1 MVRDLNNVEYH
12 LTIKD
17 LPEGERPRERLLKY
31 GAENL
36 TDAELLAIIIRTGS
50 RSETA
55 VNLSQRLLLGEKGV
69 NGLRFL
75 VEASIEEL
83 GKIKGIGIAKA
94 AQIKAAI
101 EIGKRLASLSQSERP
116 VIKYPG
122 DVRNLLM
129 EEMRYL
135 DKEYFKIILLNIKN
149 QVIHVEDVSVGS
161 LNSSIVHPR
170 EIFKIAIRRSSAA
183 LILVHN
189 HPSGDPTP
197 SGEDVEITRR
207 LVESGK
213 LLGIDVLDHVIIG
226 DGRYTSLKEK
236 GLI

>member
-55 VNLSQRLLLGEKGV
+55 VKLSQRLLLGEKGV

-83 GKIKGIGIAKA
+83 GKIKGIGLAKA

-116 VIKYPG
+116 VIKCPE

-135 DKEYFKIILLNIKN
+135 DKEYFKTILLNIKN

>member
-116 VIKYPG
+116 VIKCPG

-213 LLGIDVLDHVIIG
+213 LLGIGVLDHVIIG

>member
-1 MVRDLNNVEYH
+1 MVRDLNNLEYR

-116 VIKYPG
+116 VIKCPG

-213 LLGIDVLDHVIIG
+213 LLGIGVLDHVIIG

>member
-101 EIGKRLASLSQSERP
+101 EIGKRLASLNQSERP

>member
-213 LLGIDVLDHVIIG
+213 LLGIDVLDHIIIG

>member
-55 VNLSQRLLLGEKGV
+55 VKLSQRLLLGEKGV

-83 GKIKGIGIAKA
+83 GKIKGIGLAKA

-116 VIKYPG
+116 VIKCPE

-135 DKEYFKIILLNIKN
+135 DKEYFKTILLNIKN

-213 LLGIDVLDHVIIG
+213 LLGIDVLDHIIIG

>member
-116 VIKYPG
+116 VIKCPG

>member
-1 MVRDLNNVEYH
+1 MVRDLNNLEYR

-55 VNLSQRLLLGEKGV
+55 INLSQRLLLGEKGV

-83 GKIKGIGIAKA
+83 SKIKGIGLAKA

-116 VIKYPG
+116 VIKCPG

-213 LLGIDVLDHVIIG
+213 LLGIDVLDHIIIG

>member
-83 GKIKGIGIAKA
+83 GKIKGIGMAKA

-116 VIKYPG
+116 VIKCPG